1 MKRILILL
9 LLASFCMAEGSEE
22 EFTTQ
27 TSAFSMELASNW
39 QLLAVMALM
48 VSVMLVAIAYAI
60 GIGLEMPEIKAWAGT
75 ELVQIITNAII
86 VVTLI
91 VVLALIDLV
100 VLGIAMDSGL
110 TVSGCTETG
119 EAMSCLQGVANEYL
133 NTYIDTAESKAKGI
147 LEDNMFAAGM
157 AGRRI
162 GISCITIFC
171 IQVAASETIGGHYIV
186 KSDMYMILFDHY
198 ANLLASM
205 EAQKFFVNAI
215 AFRMGP
221 VILAIG
227 IVARSFFFTRKLGG
241 LLMAISIGIMF
252 FFPGMYIFDWVTLD
266 NVLNGDK
273 ASAGEEGADCPE
285 ECAISPPLA
294 YAEGGDSF
302 NDIQSIYD
310 AFSEDDSDKAEGIA
324 DGTTASA
331 VGSAGDYDG
340 EVITS
345 CYHKAD
351 ETECPLVCRELPY
364 PSMPTCMNMTRI
376 TNDEEL
382 YEICNDMEMDID
394 SILYLLYAE
403 ECEALMNVPKYC
415 ADVPVECKIIRY
427 VEDVDE
433 VEVAA
438 CPDDCKVVP
447 PLRSNCD
454 TGNCASSSP
463 DCRVAKRNDLDW
475 RPEKEC
481 DEDFDGCDKIKQ
493 KCEWAADCPAHLTA
507 SSSCT
512 YVVPESGQCDEVCS
526 ECPSECRIGG
536 SGADIPSGCPG
547 QCDDCTDGCK
557 AQWSTIL
564 AQDAA
569 ADGNGT
575 CGSCP
580 LNKRL
585 IYHTLPE
592 EYYSGGCSYASCPPE
607 YRTMVPFQACEMC
620 LFTEESYI
628 YDPPIDTQCIEACKP
643 PDNTPVSDPS
653 AYTQIGDTGL
663 VGLGPVQ
670 DISKL
675 MIPAY
680 LLPLFNIVA
689 TIIFIKGLS
698 DMLGGDIEIPGLSK
712 VF

>member
-9 LLASFCMAEGSEE
+9 LLASFCMAGSGEQ
-22 EFTTQ
+22 FTTQ
-27 TSAFSMELASNW
+27 TSSSTLELASNW
-39 QLLAVMALM
+39 QLLAVMALII
-48 VSVMLVAIAYAI
+48 SVILVAIAYAI
-60 GIGLEMPEIKAWAGT
+60 GIGLEMPEMKAWAGT

-86 VVTLI
+86 VATLI
-91 VVLALIDLV
+91 VTLALIDLV
-100 VLGIAMDSGL
+100 VLGVAVQSGL
-110 TVSGCTETG
+110 TVDGCTESGNAT
-119 EAMSCLQGVANEYL
+119 SCLQGVTDQYL
-133 NTYIDTAESKAKGI
+133 DSYIDTAESKAKGI
-147 LEDNMFAAGM
+147 LSDNMFAAGM

-171 IQVAASETIGGHYIV
+171 AQIATTMTIGGHYIV

-227 IVARSFFFTRKLGG
+227 IVARSFFLTRKLGG
-241 LLMAISIGIMF
+241 LLIAIAVGIMF

-273 ASAGEEGADCPE
+273 ASAGEEGADCPA
-285 ECAISPPLA
+285 ECKVPVPLA
-294 YAEGGDSF
+294 YAEGGGNL
-302 NDIQSIYD
+302 NDVQSIYN
-310 AFSEDDSDKAEGIA
+310 AFSADDSDKAADIA
-324 DGTTASA
+324 NGDIESA
-331 VGSAGDYDG
+331 IGSAGDYDG
-340 EVITS
+340 KVITS
-345 CYHKAD
+345 CYYDAD
-351 ETECPLVCRELPY
+351 TTECPIPCRELPY
-364 PSMPTCMNMTRI
+364 PSIPLCLNLS
-376 TNDEEL
+376 EE
-382 YEICNDMEMDID
+382 IPQN
-394 SILYLLYAE
+394 
-403 ECEALMNVPKYC
+403 C
-415 ADVPVECKIIRY
+415 AGLPAKCKVVRY
-427 VEDVDE
+427 VEDIDE

-447 PLRSNCD
+447 PLKSNCD
-454 TGNCASSSP
+454 IDNCASSSP
-463 DCRVAKRNDLDW
+463 DCRVAKRVESPDFVW

-481 DEDFDGCDKIKQ
+481 DDSFEGCDDIKER
-493 KCEWAADCPAHLTA
+493 CNWAADCPASLA
-507 SSSCT
+507 AALSCT
-512 YVVPESGQCDEVCS
+512 YVIPESGQCDEVCAD
-526 ECPSECRIGG
+526 CPSECRVGG
-536 SGADIPSGCPG
+536 SGTDLPDHCSTDS
-547 QCDDCTDGCK
+547 CDSCTDGCK
-557 AQWSTIL
+557 AQWSTIEALDVL
-564 AQDAA
+564 AQ
-569 ADGNGT
+569 GNGT
-575 CGSCP
+575 CTSCP

-592 EYYSGGCSYASCPPE
+592 SYYSGGCSYTSCPVE
-607 YRTMVPFQACEMC
+607 YRAAVPFQACEMC
-620 LFTEESYI
+620 LFTKESYV
-628 YDPPIDTQCIEACKP
+628 YDPPIDTGCTESCKP

-689 TIIFIKGLS
+689 TIVFIKGLS
-698 DMLGGDIEIPGLSK
+698 DILGGDIEIPGLSK